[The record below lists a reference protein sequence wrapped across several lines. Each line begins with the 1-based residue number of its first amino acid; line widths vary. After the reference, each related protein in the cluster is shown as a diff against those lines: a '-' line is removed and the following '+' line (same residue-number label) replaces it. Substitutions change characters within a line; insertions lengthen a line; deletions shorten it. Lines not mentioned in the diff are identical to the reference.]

1 MEVLLVFILVLLVAV
16 AVVLLKRYFRRV
28 DETYPYK
35 RRKYFFSP
43 AERSFYG
50 VLLRAL
56 EGFDVK
62 VFAKVRLL
70 DVLYVPDIPKKIVYL
85 NRVSA
90 KHVDFLI
97 CDSKTLSPRLVIEL
111 DDSSH
116 AWGAR
121 RRRDSFLDAAL
132 VNAGLPV
139 LRFRVQRAYD
149 LNEIRGLSL
158 IHI

>member
-90 KHVDFLI
+90 KHVDFL
-97 CDSKTLSPRLVIEL
+97 
-111 DDSSH
+111 
-116 AWGAR
+116 
-121 RRRDSFLDAAL
+121 SF
-132 VNAGLPV
+132 GLG
-139 LRFRVQRAYD
+139 FSGHT
-149 LNEIRGLSL
+149 I
-158 IHI
+158 